1 MSRTT
6 LGIKVDETTRARL
19 IALAEAKGRTPHWIL
34 KTAVAQYLE
43 HAEREERERREDAAR
58 WERYMLTGEAID
70 HGVATAWLQAL
81 AEGVD
86 APCPR

>member
-43 HAEREERERREDAAR
+43 HAERVPPD
-58 WERYMLTGEAID
+58 
-70 HGVATAWLQAL
+70 
-81 AEGVD
+81 
-86 APCPR
+86 CPLGGTWPPQCP